1 MKVLHNDFRR
11 LAGYTRPHWRYIVV
25 LVLALLLL
33 AALEPAL
40 AALMQPL
47 VDQSLI
53 AKDPES
59 IWRVPLLLALV
70 FVLKGLAE
78 YLSTTAGQILA
89 HKTIADIRQAC
100 FEKVIRLPMGRL
112 YEESAGRLMSR
123 LSYDVNALSETIST
137 AWVSLFRDT
146 LILLTL
152 IGFLFYQSW
161 QLALVVMLL
170 VPVAVLA
177 IRLISLRL
185 RVGNKALQENHGHV
199 SSYLHES
206 LLGAREIKVFQ
217 AESMTSEKFVVLN
230 DRLRTSQSRLSRVA
244 AVNVPLVQSIAALA
258 VSMVVFF
265 GSALALE
272 DRLTP
277 GGFLAFVVAVALL
290 FEPVRRL
297 TNVNVILQR
306 GLAATS
312 SVFGLLDE
320 SCESSQGTR
329 LRMPTRTQPFCQGD
343 MPSVSIRSVDF
354 GFSDRAP
361 IFRGFSLE
369 LSQGE
374 SLLVTGPSGS
384 GKSTLL
390 HLVAGLDQ
398 VKQGQIYV
406 SGVEVCPENIA
417 FVRQQVGLV
426 SQQSFLFDGS
436 IADNIRLGKPKATEE
451 EIARAVR
458 AAHVDEFVTSLPM
471 GLETPIGSLGYALS
485 GGQRQRIAIARAF
498 LKDPPILL
506 LDEPTSALDSASR
519 LAVEDGIC
527 ELMKNRVTILVTHLP
542 AKFAAFT
549 KEIAIASARQ
559 ENGHEQQNST
569 SSS

>member
-1 MKVLHNDFRR
+1 MKFLHGDFRR
-11 LAGYTRPHWRYIVV
+11 LAGFTRPHWRYIVV
-25 LVLALLLL
+25 LVVALVIL

-47 VDQSLI
+47 VDKSLI

-78 YLSTTAGQILA
+78 YLATTAGQILA

-100 FEKVIRLPMGRL
+100 FNKIIRLPMNRL

-146 LILLTL
+146 LILLAL

-161 QLALVVMLL
+161 QLTLVVMLL
-170 VPVAVLA
+170 VPVAALV

-185 RVGNKALQENHGHV
+185 RVGNRTLQENHGHV

-217 AESMTSEKFVVLN
+217 AESMASDRFMALN
-230 DRLRTSQSRLSRVA
+230 GRLRASQSRLSRISA
-244 AVNVPLVQSIAALA
+244 INVPLVQTIAALA

-272 DRLTP
+272 EQLTP

-297 TNVNVILQR
+297 TNVNVILQK
-306 GLAATS
+306 GLAATA

-320 SCESSQGTR
+320 SSELDERR
-329 LRMPTRTQPFCQGD
+329 LPGMPSRSNAPVSD
-343 MPSVSIRSVDF
+343 VVPSVSIRSVDF
-354 GFSDRAP
+354 SFSERAP
-361 IFRGFSLE
+361 LFRAFSLE

-390 HLVAGLDQ
+390 HLVAGLDR
-398 VKQGQIYV
+398 VERGEVFV
-406 SGVEVCPENIA
+406 SGVRVCPENIV
-417 FVRQQVGLV
+417 FIRQQVGLV
-426 SQQSFLFDGS
+426 SQQVFLFDGS
-436 IADNIRLGKPKATEE
+436 IADNIRLGKPRATSDEVL
-451 EIARAVR
+451 RAVK
-458 AAHVDEFVTSLPM
+458 AAHVEEFVMSLPM
-471 GLETPIGSLGYALS
+471 GLDTQVGSLGHALS

-506 LDEPTSALDSASR
+506 LDEPTSALDPASR
-519 LAVEDGIC
+519 TAVEAGIC
-527 ELMKNRVTILVTHLP
+527 QLMENRTTILVTHLP
-542 AKFAAFT
+542 ADFAVFS
-549 KEIAIASARQ
+549 KEISLVEHVA
-559 ENGHEQQNST
+559 
-569 SSS
+569 